1 MKSIGIDLG
10 TTSISVNVVS
20 FPSLTVWGKETLE
33 TGGFLESPHSWE
45 RAQDPKSVLFRVR
58 QVLDSLLD
66 QCPDVAAIGL
76 TGQMH
81 GILYVDGEGFPC
93 PRVKAPASCWGKRAP
108 AAPRAMGWAPICT
121 T

>member
-81 GILYVDGEGFPC
+81 GILYVDG
-93 PRVKAPASCWGKRAP
+93 
-108 AAPRAMGWAPICT
+108 
-121 T
+121 